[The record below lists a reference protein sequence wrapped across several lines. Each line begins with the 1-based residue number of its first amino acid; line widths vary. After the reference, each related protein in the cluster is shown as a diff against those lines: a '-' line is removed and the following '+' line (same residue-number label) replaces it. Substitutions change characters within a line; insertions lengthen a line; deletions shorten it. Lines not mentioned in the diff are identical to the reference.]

1 MPDFQTLLTW
11 RHLLEI
17 FLLAV
22 VFYFSFRAFR
32 STRGARILVGLLT
45 ILLAVTLMVNLLHLE
60 VIGWIITRLAAFLA
74 IALVVIFQ
82 PELRNA
88 LAKLGSH
95 PFFPFVKTE
104 RVEFLGSLSE
114 AVVKLSNNRF
124 GALFAIERGISL
136 KPQAETGVVI
146 DAQFS
151 PELALSIFHPKA
163 ALHDG
168 GMILANDRISA
179 AGCVFPVSQ
188 GEMSDRSTGLRHR
201 AGIGVTE
208 ETDAVAVIVSEE
220 TGAISV
226 AYDGK
231 FEKGLAPADFR
242 TLIENIFLD
251 THEESDEL
259 DNPGLDGE
267 DGLPD
272 SSDSGLV
279 SNQDRS

>member
-1 MPDFQTLLTW
+1 MPDFSTLLTW
-11 RHLLEI
+11 RHALEI

-45 ILLAVTLMVNLLHLE
+45 ILLAVTLLVNLLNLE

-104 RVEFLGSLSE
+104 RVEFLGSFSE
-114 AVVKLSNNRF
+114 AVAKLSNNRY

-136 KPQAETGVVI
+136 KPQVETGVAL

-168 GMILANDRISA
+168 GMVLANDRIVA

-188 GEMSDRSTGLRHR
+188 SEMTDRSTGLRHR
-201 AGIGVTE
+201 AGLGIIE
-208 ETDAVAVIVSEE
+208 ETDAIAVVVSEE

-231 FEKGLAPADFR
+231 FERELAPADFR
-242 TLIENIFLD
+242 TLMENIFLD
-251 THEESDEL
+251 DHEEPDEV
-259 DNPGLDGE
+259 DNEGLDGE
-267 DGLPD
+267 DSIADASD
-272 SSDSGLV
+272 SSLV
-279 SNQDRS
+279 SDKDRS